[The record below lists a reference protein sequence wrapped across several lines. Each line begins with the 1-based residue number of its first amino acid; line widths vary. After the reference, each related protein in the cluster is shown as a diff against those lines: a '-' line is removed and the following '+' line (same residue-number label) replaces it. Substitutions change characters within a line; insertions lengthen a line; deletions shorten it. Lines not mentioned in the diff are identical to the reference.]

1 MNAISEKLQEPFS
14 EDQIEWRIGQAGKTK
29 DGRIWATCLAYVQSR
44 AIMDRLDEVFG
55 PFGWRDKYE
64 HLVVDGE
71 HGFLCTI
78 ECKAGGIIKDGRDF
92 EAVWISKQD
101 GAPCTN
107 IEGFK
112 GGISDALKRAAVKL
126 GIGRYLYSL
135 EAGFAQILEG
145 REPGAKKAKTP
156 DGTWFFWRPP
166 ALPSWALPKE

>member
-1 MNAISEKLQEPFS
+1 MGVKVNQFAERLQEPFT

-55 PFGWRDKYE
+55 PFGWQDKYE
-64 HLVVDGE
+64 HVVIDGE
-71 HGFLCTI
+71 DGFLCTI
-78 ECKAGGIIKDGRDF
+78 EVDSGST
-92 EAVWISKQD
+92 WISKQD

-112 GGISDALKRAAVKL
+112 GGISDSLKRAAVKL

-135 EAGFAQILEG
+135 EAGFAEILDG
-145 REPGAKKAKTP
+145 RGPGAKKAKTP
-156 DGTWFFWRPP
+156 DGTWFFWKPP
-166 ALPSWALPKE
+166 QLPSWALPK